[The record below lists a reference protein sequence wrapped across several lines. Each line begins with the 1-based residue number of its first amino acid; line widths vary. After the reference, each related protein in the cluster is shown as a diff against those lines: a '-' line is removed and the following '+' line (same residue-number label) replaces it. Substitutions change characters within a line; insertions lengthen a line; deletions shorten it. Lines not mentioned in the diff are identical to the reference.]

1 MPVTYQHGEAP
12 ADAPVTWQEN
22 SEAFDIG
29 GHEGS
34 PVWVFL
40 DKNTH
45 VVSDADSICRAFHL
59 AKLAKDA
66 APCVQRAA
74 DDEDFERA
82 QPAADWL
89 RRFRAAKGD
98 A

>member
-1 MPVTYQHGEAP
+1 MTYQHGKAP
-12 ADAPVTWQEN
+12 ADAPVTW
-22 SEAFDIG
+22 DIDCG
-29 GHEGS
+29 LHIIGNGICVDLDNGS
-34 PVWVFL
+34 ATC
-40 DKNTH
+40 D
-45 VVSDADSICRAFHL
+45 DADAICRAFHL
-59 AKLAKDA
+59 AKLAEDA